1 MALHPDAATAGGPG
15 PGLDQD
21 LVHVPAQG
29 PDPPRGDQGQ
39 NLAPRVVPPPDHLYQ
54 SREFLALHLP
64 EHQGKLHLVKS
75 VMKVMTEAFPTV
87 CSQFIFYCS

>member
-29 PDPPRGDQGQ
+29 PDPPRGDQGENTSIGFIPQ
-39 NLAPRVVPPPDHLYQ
+39 APKDTPVD
-54 SREFLALHLP
+54 E
-64 EHQGKLHLVKS
+64 
-75 VMKVMTEAFPTV
+75 
-87 CSQFIFYCS
+87 